1 MKIRLWQLSTLL
13 AAALLAGVAHS
24 ASQADFDAKMSHDG
38 LARIN
43 VKGVSLA
50 YARPGATLAA
60 YKRVKIDPVEV
71 AFEKDWKASRPGSRI
86 PLSTQELDEIRT
98 GLAKLIQDQFVKALE
113 AKGRYPVVKESGP
126 DVLRLRI
133 YVVNLKV
140 NAPANVSSGRT
151 QTFTMSA
158 GEMTLFMDLFD
169 SETGQI
175 IARVIDRREGRAD
188 SVMRMSSRVTNVA
201 QAEDIAAEWAR
212 ILRDALDR
220 AQGAAKK

>member
-1 MKIRLWQLSTLL
+1 MKIRFLL
-13 AAALLAGVAHS
+13 ATVLAALVAQSAHC

-38 LARIN
+38 LKRVN

-50 YARPGATLAA
+50 YVRPGATLAG
-60 YKRVKIDPVEV
+60 YQRMKIDPVEV
-71 AFEKDWKASRPGSRI
+71 AFQKDWKSSRPGSRI
-86 PLSTQELDEIRT
+86 ALSAQELDEIRT
-98 GLAKLIQDQFVKALE
+98 GLAKLVQEQFVKALE
-113 AKGRYPVVKESGP
+113 AKGRYPVVKEPGP

-140 NAPANVSSGRT
+140 NAPANVSTGRT
-151 QTFTMSA
+151 QTFAMSA
-158 GEMTLFMDLFD
+158 GEMTLFMELYD

-175 IARVIDRREGRAD
+175 LARVIDRREGRAD
-188 SVMRMSSRVTNVA
+188 SVVRMSNRVTNVA

-220 AQGAAKK
+220 SRGTTKK